1 MSSEQNVVPK
11 TLKIL
16 FIGNSFSIDTAQH
29 LPDVALSLGV
39 ERVHVGVLYIGGC
52 SIRRHYHNIV
62 NDVNGYEYYQNSG
75 TEWTVNQNV
84 SSKDA
89 IQSDEWDYIAIE
101 HGTIDGSRNTD
112 IQYYDVFE
120 PLVAEIRAIAS
131 EKAKMVFNMHWV
143 GESWHTHPEIVSFNG
158 DTQKMYEII
167 TDIVSNHLVYT
178 KGLDLVTP
186 VGTAIQNARTSRI
199 ETLNRDGYHL
209 SLGTGRYIAALA
221 FFKSITGVSVDNINW
236 NPEET
241 TEYEKS
247 VAIES
252 VNNAIKT
259 PYSVT
264 KSLI

>member
-1 MSSEQNVVPK
+1 MANLQNNVPE

-16 FIGNSFSIDTAQH
+16 FVGNSFSIDTAQL
-29 LPDVALSLGV
+29 LPEVALSLGV
-39 ERVHVGVLYIGGC
+39 KCVHIGVLYVGGC
-52 SIRRHYHNIV
+52 STRRHYQNIV
-62 NDVNGYEYYQNSG
+62 NDAKDYEYYLNLG
-75 TEWTVNQNV
+75 NEWTTTQNV

-89 IQSDEWDYIAIE
+89 IKSDDWDYIAIQ

-112 IQYYDVFE
+112 IQYYDMLE
-120 PLVAEIRAIAS
+120 PLVAEIRAIAP
-131 EKAKMVFNMHWV
+131 EKAKIIFNMHWV

-158 DTQKMYEII
+158 DTAKMYEII
-167 TDIVSNHLVYT
+167 TGIASNYLVNT
-178 KGLDLVTP
+178 KGLDLITP

-221 FFKSITGVSVDNINW
+221 FFKSLTGASVDNIEW
-236 NPEET
+236 KPEET

-252 VNNAIKT
+252 VNNAMQT

-264 KSLI
+264 KSCL

>member
-1 MSSEQNVVPK
+1 MSQNKVPE

-16 FIGNSFSIDTAQH
+16 FVGNSFSIDTAQH
-29 LPDVALSLGV
+29 LPDVAISLGV
-39 ERVHVGVLYIGGC
+39 KCVQVDVLYIGGC
-52 SIRRHYHNIV
+52 SIRRHYQNIL
-62 NDVNGYEYYQNSG
+62 NDAKEYEYYQNSG
-75 TEWTVNQNV
+75 TEWTITKNV

-89 IQSDEWDYIAIE
+89 IQSNNWDYIAIE

-120 PLVAEIRAIAS
+120 PLVAEIRAIAP
-131 EKAKMVFNMHWV
+131 EKTKIVFNMHWV

-158 DTQKMYEII
+158 DTEKMYEII
-167 TDIVSNHLVYT
+167 TDIVSNHLVNT
-178 KGLDLVTP
+178 KGLDLVIP

-221 FFKSITGVSVDNINW
+221 FLKTLTFAPVDDIAW
-236 NPEET
+236 TPEET

-264 KSLI
+264 KSTL